1 MIKKI
6 NNESDI
12 IQQLGTLTAGNIVH
26 ITPGEYFFEDTVYI
40 KASGDVSNLIV
51 VDATNCIFNFLHAPY
66 KSNGVE
72 TSGEY
77 LQLTGLIIKN
87 AGYKGLLINTTNST
101 YSNIEVAYSMDSGV
115 QLRAG
120 ANIIKNCDSHD
131 NFDYRLASADY
142 FRPGFS
148 SDGFSDKLHSNAPN
162 TFIGCRSWNNGD
174 DGFDFFSRYTT
185 DYTKLIDCWSFSNGI
200 TNIDM
205 TKHPKY
211 ELDKEWFAK
220 FENGYTIYSA
230 NKSKT
235 FNNTCYPGFGNGNGF
250 KLSGNC
256 IAHNVELSNC
266 IALNN
271 RMKGFDQNSNFGE
284 MHLSNCIAAR
294 NKRWDYGFWRK
305 NGILVLD
312 NCVAEGENC
321 FNIADKTGNVKT
333 QKVGITTANLL
344 APRKEDG
351 SLPDLNVNDNE

>member
-1 MIKKI
+1 MILV
-6 NNESDI
+6 NNEEAI
-12 IQQLGTLTAGNIVH
+12 IKLFSVLKAGDEVLVQPGHYSFTDTLVIKAM
-26 ITPGEYFFEDTVYI
+26 GEYESKCVI
-40 KASGDVSNLIV
+40 HAQ
-51 VDATNCIFNFLHAPY
+51 NCVFDFIQAPY
-66 KSNGVE
+66 KANGVE
-72 TSGEY
+72 TSGSY
-77 LQLTGLIIKN
+77 LQLDGLKIQN
-87 AGYKGLLINTTNST
+87 AGYKGLLINTVNST
-101 YSNIEVAYSMDSGV
+101 YINLEIAFSMDSGI
-115 QLRAG
+115 QLVNG
-120 ANIIKNCDSHD
+120 SNIIQNCDSHD
-131 NFDYRLASADY
+131 NFDYRLCRGFY
-142 FRPGFS
+142 CPGFS

-256 IAHNVELSNC
+256 IAHNVELNNC

-333 QKVGITTANLL
+333 RKVDITIANLL